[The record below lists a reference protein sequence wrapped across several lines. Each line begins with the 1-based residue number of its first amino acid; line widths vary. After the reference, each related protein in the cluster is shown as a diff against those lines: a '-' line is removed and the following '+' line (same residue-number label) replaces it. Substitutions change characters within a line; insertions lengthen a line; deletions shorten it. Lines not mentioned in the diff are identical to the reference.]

1 MGRSRAETVFR
12 GAASERAE
20 QTDIRSG
27 DPSGVAVRQTTSP
40 GSLFGEAPPPRPP
53 TRTGVFIAIAVA
65 VVVAIVAVVG
75 VLVVRNQG
83 GGSTASDKIDPVV
96 TLPANPPASV
106 DPAAE
111 TKAAIIDAYKK
122 GEELF
127 VAIGRDPQGDPF
139 DPRLK
144 QYLAGDALFA
154 VGSSLQI
161 NRTKGQVFQGQ
172 METHPTVVSINGD
185 AATLHDCNFDHTAGV
200 ELATGKQVSPPDAHP
215 SLVTVEMQRSS
226 DGQWRDVTFKDMKA
240 PCDPA
245 S

>member
-1 MGRSRAETVFR
+1 M
-12 GAASERAE
+12 
-20 QTDIRSG
+20 
-27 DPSGVAVRQTTSP
+27 
-40 GSLFGEAPPPRPP
+40 L
-53 TRTGVFIAIAVA
+53 IAVA
-65 VVVAIVAVVG
+65 VAVAAASLVAG
-75 VLVVRNQG
+75 LVMRSQSS
-83 GGSTASDKIDPVV
+83 GSSASDKIDPVA

-106 DPAAE
+106 DPAAG
-111 TKAAIIDAYKK
+111 TKAAIIDAYQK
-122 GEELF
+122 GEALF
-127 VAIGRDPQGDPF
+127 VAIGRDPQGDPY

-144 QYLAGDALFA
+144 QFLAGDALFA

-172 METHPTVVSINGD
+172 METHPTVVSVNGD

-226 DGQWRDVTFKDMKA
+226 DGQWRDVRFKDMKS
-240 PCDPA
+240 PCDAA